1 METHDGS
8 DHIGYTSWDEP
19 KGGNI
24 MPKVTRVDAS
34 RNENMVMGGYEYEE
48 SSGVVV
54 MEAERFATSVQEPGT
69 QRTLIPDLG
78 RTLSGLS

>member
-1 METHDGS
+1 MIDQT
-8 DHIGYTSWDEP
+8 HIGYASWDEP

-34 RNENMVMGGYEYEE
+34 RNGNMVMGGYEYEE

-54 MEAERFATSVQEPGT
+54 MEA
-69 QRTLIPDLG
+69 
-78 RTLSGLS
+78 

>member
-1 METHDGS
+1 MMDQT
-8 DHIGYTSWDEP
+8 HIGYTSWDEP

-34 RNENMVMGGYEYEE
+34 RNGNMVMGGYEYEE

-54 MEAERFATSVQEPGT
+54 MEAERLLHPCRNPVHNGLLY
-69 QRTLIPDLG
+69 RTWDVHSPDFL
-78 RTLSGLS
+78 